1 MKHPTISLRPLA
13 LGIAL
18 GLFAAGNALAEKPAH
33 AGGGKPAHL
42 EHPSDKGGKPHKSNK
57 SDKGGGH
64 DEPRRVSS
72 GGERSSLSV
81 NVQIGGY
88 FTDSQRRAVVD
99 YYEPQF
105 RAGNCPPGLAKKKN
119 GCMPPGQA
127 KKWRKGYPLPG
138 DVIYYPVPDGIS
150 VRLGLPPSGHKF
162 VRVAT
167 DILLIAVGTGMVID
181 AIDDLGR
188 L

>member
-1 MKHPTISLRPLA
+1 MKQPMITCKTFVLGAALA
-13 LGIAL
+13 LATSL
-18 GLFAAGNALAEKPAH
+18 PALAEKPAH
-33 AGGGKPAHL
+33 AGGGKHEKH
-42 EHPSDKGGKPHKSNK
+42 EHKADKGGKHK
-57 SDKGGGH
+57 DKGGY
-64 DEPRRVSS
+64 DEPRRVTSS
-72 GGERSSLSV
+72 GGDRTSISV
-81 NVQIGGY
+81 NLQIGGY

-99 YYEPQF
+99 YYAPQF
-105 RAGNCPPGLAKKKN
+105 RAGNCPPGLAKKNN

-138 DVIYYPVPDGIS
+138 DVVYYPVPDS
-150 VRLGLPPSGHKF
+150 VSIRLGLPPEGHKF